1 LESDLDTSDLDPA
14 VRGQLKSLDREVA
27 NAVAGHLIMT
37 AELLDDDPAAALAHA
52 RAARDLGARVAA
64 VREAVG
70 IAAYRAGEWAEA
82 RTELRTARRISG
94 DPQHLP
100 LLADCERAL
109 GKPEL
114 AVRLLDDPD
123 IGKLEPS
130 QRAEL
135 LIVVA
140 SARRDM
146 GHPDAGLLVLQR
158 DGAPW
163 LDRNRPSEAALR
175 VWFVY
180 ADLLAEVGRK
190 DEAIDWFR
198 AVLRRDLDDE
208 SGVRDRMQELGLP
221 IG

>member
-1 LESDLDTSDLDPA
+1 VQSDLDTSDLDPA

-27 NAVAGHLIMT
+27 NSVAGHLIMA
-37 AELLDDDPAAALAHA
+37 AELLDDDPVGALAHA

-208 SGVRDRMQELGLP
+208 SGVRERMEELGLP